1 MSVVERVSLAFLFF
15 VHERG
20 ARLGPLLVSGD
31 LSYPNVKKK
40 IILSNNNLVMLIFH
54 YSNVKISFPP
64 PTEDTGC
71 GGVSVNLI
79 VFLNPSAKA
88 FLYK

>member
-40 IILSNNNLVMLIFH
+40 IILSNNNLVM
-54 YSNVKISFPP
+54 
-64 PTEDTGC
+64 
-71 GGVSVNLI
+71 
-79 VFLNPSAKA
+79 
-88 FLYK
+88 